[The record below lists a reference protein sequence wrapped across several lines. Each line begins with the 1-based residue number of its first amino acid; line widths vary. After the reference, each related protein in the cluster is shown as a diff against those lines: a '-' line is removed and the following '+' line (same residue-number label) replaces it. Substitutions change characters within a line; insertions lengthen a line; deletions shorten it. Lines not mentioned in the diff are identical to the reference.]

1 MRRQARLPIHL
12 KYGQKPDL
20 VAPPFPLSSKTGLIL
35 TAYIM
40 YTVMK
45 SIVMKDSL
53 LFFTV
58 TQVKGVEPISYV
70 REPKLPHTI
79 FVCVMFNG
87 TCLHYDFLLLSV
99 GPVQQR
105 GEYCFLVGADRITNC
120 RLTFVFLHISP
131 GQGVGLTDGG
141 GGEG

>member
-79 FVCVMFNG
+79 FVCVMFNFFNAKD
-87 TCLHYDFLLLSV
+87 THLLRIYRHDMKLPPPPPP
-99 GPVQQR
+99 GR
-105 GEYCFLVGADRITNC
+105 GFETTML
-120 RLTFVFLHISP
+120 
-131 GQGVGLTDGG
+131 
-141 GGEG
+141 